1 MAREFAAAG
10 SAKVA
15 QKADEDGA
23 VVEHRAVRKSSTAA
37 AGRADGRG
45 SRRNGGRH
53 GKKEGDD
60 TVKKNIVGEEGE
72 KDGEKG

>member
-1 MAREFAAAG
+1 MAREFAATG
-10 SAKVA
+10 SAKVT
-15 QKADEDGA
+15 QKADKDSA
-23 VVEHRAVRKSSTAA
+23 VVENRAVSKSATAA

-45 SRRNGGRH
+45 CRRNGGRH

-72 KDGEKG
+72 KDGEIG